1 MVTLDQSMSVFFIL
15 VNLML
20 DLAINNDKHIYF
32 GDIWKS
38 NLKKLHPSQFFII
51 FFQQIV
57 GPSSALQWLKKTV
70 SLLKFFKWNVGIF
83 TGSIEDY
90 VPFWNIVVTCILAFI
105 NASRVICA
113 LDPLPKF
120 SLHFFFSSQILIL
133 RGVFVENC
141 WHLWLI
147 LRGIVVENSWYL

>member
-1 MVTLDQSMSVFFIL
+1 MATLDQSISVFFIL

-20 DLAINNDKHIYF
+20 DLAIKMTNIFILGIFENQ
-32 GDIWKS
+32 IWR
-38 NLKKLHPSQFFII
+38 NYTLVTFF

-57 GPSSALQWLKKTV
+57 GPSSALYRLKKAV

-90 VPFWNIVVTCILAFI
+90 VPFWNIVVTCILSFV

-120 SLHFFFSSQILIL
+120 SLYFFFPIKSWYWGI
-133 RGVFVENC
+133 FVENC
-141 WHLWLI
+141 WYLWLI
-147 LRGIVVENSWYL
+147 LRGIFVENSWYL

>member
-1 MVTLDQSMSVFFIL
+1 M
-15 VNLML
+15 
-20 DLAINNDKHIYF
+20 
-32 GDIWKS
+32 
-38 NLKKLHPSQFFII
+38 KKLHLSHFF

-57 GPSSALQWLKKTV
+57 GPSSALQRLKKVV

-90 VPFWNIVVTCILAFI
+90 VPFWNIVVTCILSFV

-120 SLHFFFSSQILIL
+120 SLHFFFQSNPDIERSFYRKLLASMTDIERNFCRKFLISIMI
-133 RGVFVENC
+133 REC
-141 WHLWLI
+141 
-147 LRGIVVENSWYL
+147 

>member
-20 DLAINNDKHIYF
+20 ELAINNDKHIYF
-32 GDIWKS
+32 GDIWES
-38 NLKKLHPSQFFII
+38 NLKKLHLSHFF

-57 GPSSALQWLKKTV
+57 GPSSALQRLKKAE

-120 SLHFFFSSQILIL
+120 SLYFFFPIKSWYWGI
-133 RGVFVENC
+133 FVENC
-141 WHLWLI
+141 WYLWLI
-147 LRGIVVENSWYL
+147 LRGIFVENSWYL